1 MAPDDSREWRLNPA
15 CRLHWRHWDED
26 HILFNAASGQTHVV
40 NELGAD
46 VLRLL
51 EEKPASAGELLEGL
65 AVHYGL
71 AADAGLAAGVQRLLA
86 DLDQLGLIEPPRA

>member
-1 MAPDDSREWRLNPA
+1 MASDNSRQWRLNRA

-26 HILFNAASGQTHVV
+26 YILFNAASGQTHVV

-51 EEKPASAGELLEGL
+51 EKKSASAGELLEGL
-65 AVHYGL
+65 AASYGL
-71 AADAGLAAGVQRLLA
+71 APDSELAAGVRRLLV
-86 DLDQLGLIEPPRA
+86 DLDQLGLIEPGCT